1 MVPQDYG
8 LWSCLYIFRDKTFVF
23 VAVVFMQEVKIL
35 ESRHVLSILVRNQSG
50 VLSRITGLFSRRG
63 YNIDSLTVG
72 VTEDP
77 NLSRMTVCVH
87 TDEDTVIQ
95 IKNQVRKL
103 YDVLKV
109 VELSPKDS
117 VIREIVMVKIKA
129 NSDQRA
135 EVIGICDI
143 FRASI
148 VDVAPESLVAQI
160 TGDEDK
166 LEAFVSMLEPFGIK
180 EIVRTGLTALN
191 RGSEELKNIKQ

>member
-1 MVPQDYG
+1 
-8 LWSCLYIFRDKTFVF
+8 
-23 VAVVFMQEVKIL
+23 VKIL
-35 ESRHVLSILVRNQSG
+35 ENRHVLSILVRNQSG

-87 TDEDTVIQ
+87 TDDETVVQ

-109 VELSPKDS
+109 EELSPSDA
-117 VIREIVMVKIKA
+117 VIREIVMIKIKA
-129 NSDQRA
+129 SSDDRA

-143 FRASI
+143 FRANI

-160 TGDEDK
+160 TGDEAK
-166 LEAFVSMLEPFGIK
+166 LDAFVSMLEPFGIK
-180 EIVRTGLTALN
+180 EIVRTGLTALK
-191 RGSEELKNIKQ
+191 RGPEELKNIKQ

>member
-1 MVPQDYG
+1 M
-8 LWSCLYIFRDKTFVF
+8 
-23 VAVVFMQEVKIL
+23 EN
-35 ESRHVLSILVRNQSG
+35 RHVLSILVNNQSG

-87 TDEDTVIQ
+87 TDDDTVLQ

-109 VELSPKDS
+109 EELSPEDA
-117 VIREIVMVKIKA
+117 VIREIVMVKISA
-129 NSDQRA
+129 SSDQRA

-143 FRASI
+143 FRAAI
-148 VDVAPESLVAQI
+148 VDVAAESLVAQI
-160 TGDEDK
+160 TGDENK
-166 LEAFVSMLEPFGIK
+166 LDAFVSMLEPFGIK
-180 EIVRTGLTALN
+180 EIVRTGLTALK
-191 RGSEELKNIKQ
+191 RGPEELKNIKQ

>member
-1 MVPQDYG
+1 M
-8 LWSCLYIFRDKTFVF
+8 
-23 VAVVFMQEVKIL
+23 EN
-35 ESRHVLSILVRNQSG
+35 RHVLSILVRNQSG

-87 TDEDTVIQ
+87 TDDETVVQ

-109 VELSPKDS
+109 EELSPSDA
-117 VIREIVMVKIKA
+117 VIREIVMIKIKA
-129 NSDQRA
+129 SSDDRA

-143 FRASI
+143 FRANI

-160 TGDEDK
+160 TGDEAK
-166 LEAFVSMLEPFGIK
+166 LDAFVSMLEPFGIK
-180 EIVRTGLTALN
+180 EIVRTGLTALK
-191 RGSEELKNIKQ
+191 RGPEELKNIKQ

>member
-1 MVPQDYG
+1 
-8 LWSCLYIFRDKTFVF
+8 
-23 VAVVFMQEVKIL
+23 VKIL
-35 ESRHVLSILVRNQSG
+35 ENRHVLSILVRNQSG

-87 TDEDTVIQ
+87 TDDETVVQ

-109 VELSPKDS
+109 EELSPSDA
-117 VIREIVMVKIKA
+117 VIREIVMIKIKA
-129 NSDQRA
+129 SSDDRA

-143 FRASI
+143 FRANI
-148 VDVAPESLVAQI
+148 VDVAQESLVAQI
-160 TGDEDK
+160 AVDEAK
-166 LEAFVSMLEPFGIK
+166 LDAFVSMLEPFGIK
-180 EIVRTGLTALN
+180 EIVRTGLTALK
-191 RGSEELKNIKQ
+191 RGPEELKNIKQ

>member
-1 MVPQDYG
+1 M
-8 LWSCLYIFRDKTFVF
+8 
-23 VAVVFMQEVKIL
+23 EN
-35 ESRHVLSILVRNQSG
+35 RHVLSILVRNQSG

-87 TDEDTVIQ
+87 TDDETVIQ

-109 VELSPKDS
+109 EELSPSDA
-117 VIREIVMVKIKA
+117 VIREIVMIKIKA
-129 NSDQRA
+129 SSDDRA

-143 FRASI
+143 FRANI
-148 VDVAPESLVAQI
+148 VDVAQESLVAQI
-160 TGDEDK
+160 AGDEAK
-166 LEAFVSMLEPFGIK
+166 LDAFVSMLEPFGIK
-180 EIVRTGLTALN
+180 EIVRTGLTALK
-191 RGSEELKNIKQ
+191 RGPEELKNIKQ